1 MIDQQNGTS
10 LDYAW
15 RQQRI
20 WSETANSLKKR
31 IEQGRIAALLLGI
44 AAAGLAVF
52 AVQMGTDSDVGRWV
66 ALGSGLAAAMVP
78 FVQRRAGIEQIRVWT
93 RARSVSE
100 GLKTEIYTY
109 LASGSEDQ
117 GDDVDQHLGDEARD
131 VVVGVGDMLRYSAEI
146 SPGDTQAPDIH
157 DIESY
162 IAKRIDE
169 QIGWYH
175 GKAVHYEHRVRLLR
189 GIANALAALAAAL
202 GVISGAFGNTS
213 LIAWVPFLTTVG
225 TSLIAYIA
233 AARYDHMIVEYLR
246 TEQRLEHLRDTRVGK
261 QMSDS
266 SFIDACESAISV
278 ENQAWMSRWNAPAKG
293 E

>member
-1 MIDQQNGTS
+1 MVEQQNGTS
-10 LDYAW
+10 LNYAW

-31 IEQGRIAALLLGI
+31 IDQGRIVALLLGI
-44 AAAGLAVF
+44 VAAGLAVF
-52 AVQMGTDSDVGRWV
+52 AVQIGADSDVGRWI
-66 ALGSGLAAAMVP
+66 ALSSGLAAAMAP
-78 FVQRRAGIEQIRVWT
+78 FVQRRAGVEQLRVWT

-100 GLKTEIYTY
+100 GLKTKIYTY
-109 LASGSEDQ
+109 LASGSGNHGGNTDQ
-117 GDDVDQHLGDEARD
+117 RLGDEARD
-131 VVVGVGDMLRYSAEI
+131 LVVGVGDLLRYSAEI
-146 SPGDTQAPDIH
+146 SPDETQAPDID
-157 DIESY
+157 DIDSY
-162 IAKRIDE
+162 ITKRIDG
-169 QIGWYH
+169 QIEWYH
-175 GKAVHYEHRVRLLR
+175 GKAIHYEHHVRLLR
-189 GIANALAALAAAL
+189 GIANALAALAAAF
-202 GVISGAFGNTS
+202 GVMSGAFGNTS

-225 TSLIAYIA
+225 TSLVAYIA

>member
-1 MIDQQNGTS
+1 MVEQQNGTS
-10 LDYAW
+10 LNYAW

-31 IEQGRIAALLLGI
+31 IDQGRIVALLLGI
-44 AAAGLAVF
+44 VAAGLAVF
-52 AVQMGTDSDVGRWV
+52 AVQIGADSDVGRWI
-66 ALGSGLAAAMVP
+66 ALSSGLAAAMAP
-78 FVQRRAGIEQIRVWT
+78 FVQRRVGVEQLRVWT

-100 GLKTEIYTY
+100 GLKTKIYTY
-109 LASGSEDQ
+109 LASGSGNH
-117 GDDVDQHLGDEARD
+117 GDDTDQRLGDEARD
-131 VVVGVGDMLRYSAEI
+131 LVVGVGDLLRYSAEI
-146 SPGDTQAPDIH
+146 SPDETQAPDID
-157 DIESY
+157 DIGSY
-162 IAKRIDE
+162 ITKRIDG
-169 QIGWYH
+169 QIEWYH
-175 GKAVHYEHRVRLLR
+175 DKAIHYEHHVRLLR
-189 GIANALAALAAAL
+189 GIANALAALAAAF
-202 GVISGAFGNTS
+202 GVMSGAFGNTS

-225 TSLIAYIA
+225 TSLVAYIA

>member
-1 MIDQQNGTS
+1 MVDEQNVTS
-10 LDYAW
+10 LEYAW
-15 RQQRI
+15 RQQGI
-20 WSETANSLKKR
+20 WSETANRLKKK
-31 IEQGRIAALLLGI
+31 IGQGRVAALLLGI
-44 AAAGLAVF
+44 VAAGLAVI
-52 AVQMGTDSDVGRWV
+52 AVQIRADSDVGRWV
-66 ALGSGLAAAMVP
+66 ALASGLAAAMVP
-78 FVQRRAGIEQIRVWT
+78 FVQRNVGVEQIRVWT

-109 LASGSEDQ
+109 LASGSGNQ
-117 GDDVDQHLGDEARD
+117 GDDADQHLGDGARD
-131 VVVGVGDMLRYSAEI
+131 LVVGVGDMLRYSAEI

-157 DIESY
+157 DIDSY
-162 IAKRIDE
+162 IAKRIDG
-169 QIGWYH
+169 QIKWYH
-175 GKAVHYEHRVRLLR
+175 GKAVHYERRVRLLR
-189 GIANALAALAAAL
+189 GIANVLAALAAAL

-266 SFIDACESAISV
+266 SFIDACEAAISV
-278 ENQAWMSRWNAPAKG
+278 ENQAWMSRWNTPAKG
-293 E
+293 K